1 MLPLIYAD
9 KGNTVEILK
18 IGGSAE
24 VKKRLENLGFTPGE
38 HVVVIS
44 EAQGNLIVNIRDTR
58 IALNQAIAGKIMVC

>member
-9 KGNTVEILK
+9 KGNTVEIRK
-18 IGGSAE
+18 VGGSAE
-24 VKKRLENLGFTPGE
+24 VKKRLEDLGFTPGE

-44 EAQGNLIVNIRDTR
+44 ESQGNLIVNIRDTR